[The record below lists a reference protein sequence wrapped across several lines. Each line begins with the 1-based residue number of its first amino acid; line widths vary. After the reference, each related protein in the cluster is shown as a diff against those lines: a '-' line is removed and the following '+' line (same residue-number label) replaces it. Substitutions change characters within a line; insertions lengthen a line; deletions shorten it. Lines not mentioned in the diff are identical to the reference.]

1 MPCGVKITDHDR
13 DRIAHLLR
21 VSELTYQEIAKRV
34 GVARP
39 AVVRV
44 NKERKI
50 WVKGGAQVDS

>member
-50 WVKGGAQVDS
+50 RVKGGAQVDS